1 MVQYEIKVSG
11 RVQGVW
17 FRYFVQQR
25 ANELGIKGWVK
36 NTSDGRVIAMAQGEQ
51 KHMETLF
58 EHLQVGPPMA
68 RVTGIVKNRMPEL
81 ENFADF
87 RIVY

>member
-25 ANELGIKGWVK
+25 ATELGIKGWVK
-36 NTSDGRVIAMAQGEQ
+36 NTSDGKVVAMAQGEE
-51 KHMETLF
+51 KDMKTFF

-68 RVTGIVKNRMPEL
+68 KVTGVVKNRMPEL
-81 ENFADF
+81 EEFTDF